1 LLFGEDNMSEDTG
14 VGVPFMKGLELSEA
28 LYDDAV
34 KPILDEHYPGLRYSA
49 VHIGSGSDVLGFD
62 TAQSTDHDWGPKLL
76 LFLEDSEHEQKAGE
90 ISTYLSH
97 NLPHT
102 IRGFPTN
109 FGKHDDETSV
119 MVQPKEYPINHGV
132 RIETISGYFENYL
145 GINPQKE
152 LTVIDWLIVPEQ
164 FLRSVTSGKVF
175 YDGLNELESIRTE
188 LEYYPHDVWLYLLS
202 NQWRRLSQEIHFM
215 GRCGQVGDDLGSRLI
230 AARLVHDIMKLC
242 FLMEKKYAPYIKW
255 FGTAF
260 SQLSCSGE
268 LTPHLLQSLTA
279 ENWEERQKR
288 LVPTYEYVARMHNE
302 LGITDSIEDKVSS
315 FHNRPFLII
324 QAEDFA
330 EVIYSQIK
338 DDKVKSLPKWL
349 GSVDQFSDS
358 TDVLAYQ
365 DKLRKLRILYK

>member
-1 LLFGEDNMSEDTG
+1 MTL
-14 VGVPFMKGLELSEA
+14 
-28 LYDDAV
+28 
-34 KPILDEHYPGLRYSA
+34 
-49 VHIGSGSDVLGFD
+49 
-62 TAQSTDHDWGPKLL
+62 
-76 LFLEDSEHEQKAGE
+76 
-90 ISTYLSH
+90 
-97 NLPHT
+97 
-102 IRGFPTN
+102 
-109 FGKHDDETSV
+109 
-119 MVQPKEYPINHGV
+119 
-132 RIETISGYFENYL
+132 
-145 GINPQKE
+145 
-152 LTVIDWLIVPEQ
+152 IDWLIIPEQ
-164 FLRSVTSGKVF
+164 FLRSVTSGKIF
-175 YDGLNELESIRTE
+175 YDGLCELGAICTK

-260 SQLSCSGE
+260 SQLSCSSE
-268 LTPHLLQSLTA
+268 LAPHFIQVLTA
-279 ENWEERQKR
+279 KDWEERQKR
-288 LVPTYEYVARMHNE
+288 LVRTYEYIARMHNE

-330 EVIYSQIK
+330 EAIYIQIQ

-365 DKLRKLRILYK
+365 DKLRKLRVVYE